1 MNILVIEDDKRIARV
16 LQQSLTEDGH
26 SVFLS
31 YRGDEGME
39 LIASEHFDLVVLDA
53 MLPAVDG
60 FTILNRTRGKK
71 LTVPILML
79 TARDSMSDM
88 VRGLDLGA
96 DDYLTKPFQLD
107 NLLARVRAVG
117 RRGHKGRNNC
127 IAVESIELDLSQHT
141 LKSGGQVVPI
151 TRKEYLILE
160 VLMRRMNQ
168 VVTRDQLIEAGW
180 GFDADVSDNSIDFYI
195 SSLRSKIDQKGYSSL
210 IRTVRSIGYCFS
222 AHEVS

>member
-31 YRGDEGME
+31 HRGDEGMD
-39 LIASEHFDLVVLDA
+39 LIPSEHFDLVVLDA

-60 FTILNRTRGKK
+60 FTILSRTRGKK
-71 LTVPILML
+71 LTVPILLL
-79 TARDSMSDM
+79 TARDSMPDM

-117 RRGHKGRNNC
+117 RRGHKGGNNC
-127 IAVESIELDLSQHT
+127 ITVGYIELDLSQHT
-141 LKSGGQVVPI
+141 LKREGQTLHI
-151 TRKEYLILE
+151 TRQEYLILE
-160 VLMRRMNQ
+160 VLLRRMNQ
-168 VVTRDQLIEAGW
+168 VVSRDQLIEAGW
-180 GFDADVSDNSIDFYI
+180 GFDTDVSDNAIDFYI
-195 SSLRSKIDQKGYSSL
+195 SSLRSKIDQKG
-210 IRTVRSIGYCFS
+210 
-222 AHEVS
+222 